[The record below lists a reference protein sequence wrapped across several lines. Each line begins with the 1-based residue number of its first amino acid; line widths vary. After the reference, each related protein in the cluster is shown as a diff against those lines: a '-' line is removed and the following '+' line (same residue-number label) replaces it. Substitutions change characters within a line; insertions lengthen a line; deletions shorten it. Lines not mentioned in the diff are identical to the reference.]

1 LLKEVKMV
9 QVILKETILG
19 LAQFGQVVDV
29 RPGYARNFLVP
40 SQKALPVT
48 EENRA
53 IIESQRADLEAKEA
67 ERREAAK
74 ELAKAL
80 AGQSFSIQTTT
91 SDGTRLYGSI
101 GVTEIQS
108 LLAENGHQIE
118 KRAINIIDGPIREVG
133 QYQVL
138 ITYHADVQ
146 ESINVNILSDVAP
159 QVSEETSEHS
169 EG

>member
-1 LLKEVKMV
+1 MV

-19 LAQFGQVVDV
+19 LGQFGQVVDV

-40 SQKALPVT
+40 GQKALPVT

-53 IIESQRADLEAKEA
+53 MIESQRVELEAKEA
-67 ERREAAK
+67 ERRAVAK
-74 ELAKAL
+74 ELAKNL
-80 AGQSFSIQTTT
+80 SGQSFSIQVTT

-101 GVTEIQS
+101 GVTEIQA
-108 LLAENGHQIE
+108 LLAKNGHQIE
-118 KRAINIIDGPIREVG
+118 KRSINVIDGPIREIG

-146 ESINVNILSDVAP
+146 ESITVNILSDGTPKVIEED
-159 QVSEETSEHS
+159 SEYS

>member
-1 LLKEVKMV
+1 
-9 QVILKETILG
+9 
-19 LAQFGQVVDV
+19 
-29 RPGYARNFLVP
+29 
-40 SQKALPVT
+40 
-48 EENRA
+48 
-53 IIESQRADLEAKEA
+53 
-67 ERREAAK
+67 
-74 ELAKAL
+74 
-80 AGQSFSIQTTT
+80 
-91 SDGTRLYGSI
+91 LYGSI